1 MALATYC
8 ICNGTWNGWQVVL
21 ICNSFLFLS
30 RNEWFV
36 LKMQYVW
43 MFYLGEFYEYKLG
56 YNL

>member
-1 MALATYC
+1 MALATYFL
-8 ICNGTWNGWQVVL
+8 CNGTWNGWQVVL